1 MLLFYLHI
9 KFFILHVRDLVLY
22 FHVLFLHLPVSMFYR
37 IDNDSDFQHS
47 VITRV
52 S

>member
-1 MLLFYLHI
+1 MLLFCVYI
-9 KFFILHVRDLVLY
+9 MFFILHVRDLVLY
-22 FHVLFLHLPVSMFYR
+22 FHVLFLHLPVSMFYH
-37 IDNDSDFQHS
+37 IDNDFDFQHS